1 MLITIT
7 WLGLHTFN
15 FGQLTSKVWIENIG
29 LIIDIEMKNHIYEA
43 VLDCNIYYSSF
54 DQVGERKNHTENF
67 YLDYWPSSKQFEDD
81 KLR

>member
-1 MLITIT
+1 
-7 WLGLHTFN
+7 
-15 FGQLTSKVWIENIG
+15 
-29 LIIDIEMKNHIYEA
+29 MKNHIYEA

-54 DQVGERKNHTENF
+54 DQVGERKNHSENF